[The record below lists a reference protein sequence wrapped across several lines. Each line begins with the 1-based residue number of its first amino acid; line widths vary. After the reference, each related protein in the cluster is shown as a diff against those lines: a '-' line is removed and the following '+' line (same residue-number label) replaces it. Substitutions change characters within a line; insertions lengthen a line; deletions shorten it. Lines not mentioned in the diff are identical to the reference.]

1 MKTIKLN
8 NNQSIIV
15 KALVNTT
22 NFYAEPGFSD
32 VGPEE
37 VIKMVKDQLDATTV
51 KRTLTSLYKTGLF
64 FTDEF
69 KHMEVNNKGR
79 WVNVKY
85 KIIYLSEAIYH
96 MVDWDKNY
104 YGDSDIEDV
113 QFEFTTEEATE
124 KVVTP
129 TGPRGQLTPMQEG
142 EYDVN
147 NGLAR
152 ESAIIQA
159 LKVTDIKNAKTA
171 LNKFIKS
178 NRTTARYYGITLVK
192 K

>member
-1 MKTIKLN
+1 MKTVKLN

-32 VGPEE
+32 VSPED
-37 VIKMVKDQLDATTV
+37 VIEMVKDQLDATTV

-64 FTDEF
+64 YTDSFEDYQYT
-69 KHMEVNNKGR
+69 ERGYR
-79 WVNVKY
+79 NVKY

-104 YGDSDIEDV
+104 YGDTSDIEDV
-113 QFEFTTEEATE
+113 QFEYTTEAETTKE
-124 KVVTP
+124 INP
-129 TGPRGQLTPMQEG
+129 TGPRGPLAQLTG
-142 EYDVN
+142 ESYN
-147 NGLAR
+147 
-152 ESAIIQA
+152 
-159 LKVTDIKNAKTA
+159 VTDQAQKDMALALAQNKTDLKNAKTA
-171 LNKFIKS
+171 MAKFLKS
-178 NRTTARYYGITLVK
+178 PKQQARYYGLIITK

>member
-32 VGPEE
+32 VGPKE
-37 VIKMVKDQLDATTV
+37 VIEMVSDKLDATTT

-69 KHMEVNNKGR
+69 EHMEANDKGR

-104 YGDSDIEDV
+104 YGDSNIEDV
-113 QFEFTTEEATE
+113 QFEFTTEEEME

-129 TGPRGQLTPMQEG
+129 TGPRGKLAELTG
-142 EYDVN
+142 EEYNVN
-147 NGLAR
+147 DPAQKDMAMALA
-152 ESAIIQA
+152 QN
-159 LKVTDIKNAKTA
+159 KTDLKNAKTA
-171 LNKFIKS
+171 MAKFIKS
-178 NRTTARYYGITLVK
+178 NKIQARYYGLIITK

>member
-15 KALVNTT
+15 KELVNTT

-37 VIKMVKDQLDATTV
+37 VIEMVKDQLDATTV

-64 FTDEF
+64 FTDTFEHLEM
-69 KHMEVNNKGR
+69 KKNGG
-79 WVNVKY
+79 WVDVKY
-85 KIIYLSEAIYH
+85 KIVYISEAIYH

-104 YGDSDIEDV
+104 YGHGDIEDV
-113 QFEFTTEEATE
+113 QFEFTTEAETIKE
-124 KVVTP
+124 VNP
-129 TGPRGQLTPMQEG
+129 TGPRGPLAELTGQEFNVKNSS
-142 EYDVN
+142 EKE
-147 NGLAR
+147 LAFI
-152 ESAIIQA
+152 EA
-159 LKVTDIKNAKTA
+159 LKKTDAKNAKTA
-171 LNKFIKS
+171 MAKFVKS
-178 NRTTARYYGITLVK
+178 YRQRERYYGVILIK

>member
-64 FTDEF
+64 FTDSFEDYQYT
-69 KHMEVNNKGR
+69 ERGYR
-79 WVNVKY
+79 NVKY

-104 YGDSDIEDV
+104 YGDSDIEEV

-124 KVVTP
+124 NVVTP

-142 EYDVN
+142 EYNVN
-147 NGLAR
+147 NILGR

-178 NRTTARYYGITLVK
+178 PRTTARYYGITLVK

>member
-64 FTDEF
+64 YTDSFEDYQYT
-69 KHMEVNNKGR
+69 ERGYR
-79 WVNVKY
+79 NVKY

-104 YGDSDIEDV
+104 YGDSDIEEV

-124 KVVTP
+124 NVVTP

-142 EYDVN
+142 EYNVN
-147 NGLAR
+147 NILGR

-178 NRTTARYYGITLVK
+178 PRTTARYYGITLVK